1 VGWMT
6 YFQPMRL
13 EYFQRQYNGMIAVAL
28 FAIAAM
34 FLKNRL
40 IQIAQWDK
48 HSDTVTPVMLMD

>member
-1 VGWMT
+1 
-6 YFQPMRL
+6 MRL

-40 IQIAQWDK
+40 IQIAQSDK

>member
-40 IQIAQWDK
+40 IHIAQWDK

>member
-1 VGWMT
+1 MT

-40 IQIAQWDK
+40 IHIAQWDK